1 MDAAAGAAKWETF
14 RSQFKKVSR
23 ALRSS
28 LEMQSEM
35 LSQCRELKVKRR
47 KEPYS
52 PQVATAMLVHS
63 HHLPV
68 TTLYEHVL
76 QMQLVEKAQQLQ
88 VAQAM
93 KREDDLTITGLRR
106 EMEKSAARAD
116 MLSVREKAAQKL
128 VAELQQ
134 VRGKCAPY

>member
-88 VAQAM
+88 VAW
-93 KREDDLTITGLRR
+93 GLSYMQR
-106 EMEKSAARAD
+106 SHAALMVHPRVLPLA
-116 MLSVREKAAQKL
+116 
-128 VAELQQ
+128 
-134 VRGKCAPY
+134 G